1 MIVNSLIAIGDIV
14 SDQEHINAIV
24 DGLPEEYNSFVL
36 MIYSRLDSPSI
47 EEVESILMMQEAQ
60 FEKYRQELTNP
71 SVSAN
76 LAQSE
81 LPSKPGNS
89 ESQEVGTEYY
99 NAGRGRGRGHGR
111 GRGRGRSNS
120 NRLQCQ
126 ICAGN
131 NHDAARCW
139 FRYDQASSSQAH
151 HKAPPFNSHMR
162 PMANFAMQ
170 GFQAPPSEYAASSSY
185 SEAPWYPDSAASHH
199 LTFNPHNLAYRT
211 PYNGQEQ
218 VFMGNGQGVSI
229 QSFGYSSFTAPFNS
243 NVKLSLNDLLHVPN
257 ISKNLLSV
265 SKFAQDNNVIFEF
278 HPYKCFVKSQDS
290 KQILLEGV
298 VGSDGLYQFKPLQ
311 FLPSMSK
318 SLSYCNN
325 TTISSVLCNSSSSSN
340 DSFNKCH
347 CRLGH
352 ANPNVVKSI
361 LNLCKIPFQN
371 KHVLD
376 FCVACSV
383 GKSHKLHAPL
393 SNTTYTKPFEVVH
406 CDLWGPSP
414 FTSHYGYNY
423 YISFVDTFTKYTWIY
438 FLKNKSDTIQA
449 FKLFYQLIQ
458 NQL

>member
-1 MIVNSLIAIGDIV
+1 
-14 SDQEHINAIV
+14 
-24 DGLPEEYNSFVL
+24 
-36 MIYSRLDSPSI
+36 
-47 EEVESILMMQEAQ
+47 
-60 FEKYRQELTNP
+60 
-71 SVSAN
+71 
-76 LAQSE
+76 
-81 LPSKPGNS
+81 
-89 ESQEVGTEYY
+89 
-99 NAGRGRGRGHGR
+99 
-111 GRGRGRSNS
+111 
-120 NRLQCQ
+120 
-126 ICAGN
+126 
-131 NHDAARCW
+131 
-139 FRYDQASSSQAH
+139 
-151 HKAPPFNSHMR
+151 
-162 PMANFAMQ
+162 MANFAMQ
-170 GFQAPPSEYAASSSY
+170 RFQAPPSEYVASSSY
-185 SEAPWYPDSAASHH
+185 SEAPWYPDSGASHH
-199 LTFNPHNLAYRT
+199 ITFNPQKLAYRT

-218 VFMGNGQGVSI
+218 VLMGNGQGVSI
-229 QSFGYSSFTAPFNS
+229 QSLGYSSFTAPFNS

-290 KQILLEGV
+290 KQTLLEGV

-325 TTISSVLCNSSSSSN
+325 ATISSVVCNSSSSSN
-340 DSFNKCH
+340 DSFNKWH

-352 ANPNVVKSI
+352 ANPNAVKSI
-361 LNLCKIPFQN
+361 LNLCKIPFHN

-383 GKSHKLHAPL
+383 RKSHKLHAPL

-438 FLKNKSDTIQA
+438 FLKNKSDAIQA

-458 NQL
+458 H